1 MLFAGPTDS
10 EWVHMPCCN
19 AFLFSIVNPSG
30 REPTKLSQFP
40 QHKPSPGIF
49 CDSTCGPAFGSEFR
63 ELLIS
68 DNANTRRSSRGRPGN
83 AYQSPSGPFFTGE
96 EYFTV
101 TDYEV
106 FGLRQ

>member
-1 MLFAGPTDS
+1 MS
-10 EWVHMPCCN
+10 CYHS
-19 AFLFSIVNPSG
+19 FLFSFVNPSG
-30 REPTKLSQFP
+30 QKPTKLLPFK
-40 QHKPSPGIF
+40 QHKPYPGIF
-49 CDSTCGPAFGSEFR
+49 CNSTRGPAFGSEFS

-68 DNANTRRSSRGRPGN
+68 DNANTISSRGRPGN
-83 AYQSPSGPFFTGE
+83 AYQSPSGPFFTGA

>member
-1 MLFAGPTDS
+1 MLFTGPTDS

-63 ELLIS
+63 ELSIS

-83 AYQSPSGPFFTGE
+83 AYQSPSGPFFTGAQD
-96 EYFTV
+96 FTV

-106 FGLRQ
+106 FGLCQ